1 MILSAWLGAQLEE
14 CLLCHSRAIT
24 SKVSDSSV
32 SAAFWAFF
40 VAAGSMPLSR
50 SERASVRLW
59 RASVRVV
66 WGYVPRVRSFS
77 VPPNRYFRR
86 QSLPPVGVTRR
97 KRPPP
102 SKSLRGFVEGLVA
115 LTLMSVNGTIFFGIT
130 RSSML
135 LGVSPMGVYLR
146 TPKHTPKLHGFY
158 RISPDAIGQQKTRFP
173 CGEAGLVNGL
183 GSRWTDFWW
192 S

>member
-77 VPPNRYFRR
+77 VPKP
-86 QSLPPVGVTRR
+86 
-97 KRPPP
+97 
-102 SKSLRGFVEGLVA
+102 
-115 LTLMSVNGTIFFGIT
+115 IFQA
-130 RSSML
+130 
-135 LGVSPMGVYLR
+135 
-146 TPKHTPKLHGFY
+146 PKLAAGGCDQEEEAAAIEKLERFCRRLGGF
-158 RISPDAIGQQKTRFP
+158 
-173 CGEAGLVNGL
+173 
-183 GSRWTDFWW
+183 DFDVR
-192 S
+192 